1 MYDQIYLKKVP
12 IIKMVDITNNVE
24 IDLSV
29 NNINGIA
36 NSKLLYEYS

>member
-1 MYDQIYLKKVP
+1 MKLA
-12 IIKMVDITNNVE
+12 DITNNVD